1 MNPQPIGRRDEEIL
15 LELAVFH
22 ETEGLKKPTTEE
34 KIDARL
40 NEFKHRIAN
49 GGVTLEDLAIMVYK
63 KYGDK
68 NKLTSSDTH
77 G

>member
-1 MNPQPIGRRDEEIL
+1 MNSQPIGRRDEDIL
-15 LELAVFH
+15 LELAVYY
-22 ETEGLKKPTTEE
+22 ETEGLRKPSTEE
-34 KIDARL
+34 KIMERVK
-40 NEFKHRIAN
+40 EFKNRIAN

-63 KYGDK
+63 TYGDK